1 MATPMTGDEFPWADL
16 LAGGELQNLNLVFAG
31 PNDTTRL
38 AQLLFL
44 VLVNAVNA
52 EGGQLF
58 RHALVLLP
66 PDMPDTVAVDV
77 AAQMLRKRG
86 TAMDTEEL
94 DILSRRLIVRR
105 AESFD
110 AHVVVDAVAS
120 APKASFVV
128 IVDAARYRPANWE
141 IARAKSMQVPEDRWL
156 SPLTDL
162 ARECIPRVPESVC
175 VLLDVGEYL
184 PNLARNR
191 EVFEGMDCTVWG
203 AEDPRAV
210 DDKMIGRLDEW
221 VGRVERGD
229 IVSVLAEIDSQDRLA
244 ASAKELCKV
253 QVLYKGGRASRALEL
268 LRPLNTDSAPTDL
281 KLKLATVAMAAE
293 DPDLAR
299 RLLES
304 SAGGLR
310 ELDTNELALELSQS
324 LNSPPIARQTSDW
337 LARHFPGSVVLRA
350 QQLRRMLQAARDSVA
365 FQSMGSTAIPLDDYA
380 TFVTQPLAQPEVPN
394 YVEHAAAVDARWPQQ
409 ASESRL
415 AMALNAR
422 ARQLPLH
429 ALSLAIQT
437 DPTSSFARNAVN
449 AVLWSIEQLLLAHD
463 DATKEALS
471 EAVVFMLH
479 YLAITPEDTVSR
491 ERLDEVLSVDISGS
505 VGVALL
511 AYSLLKLAGLPQQ
524 AAEPPDI
531 DTAIPDEAQMNAFL
545 SGALA
550 WLSSRRAVDL
560 ASTALPAHLM
570 TVSAD
575 AALRHLKQV
584 VHYMIEKE
592 TLDDTHTLR
601 ISAIA
606 AFAIAPHATRKND
619 DLEILRLAN
628 SRLVLSGEAQ
638 LARDLAEA
646 GLAASHGR
654 PERLRLAWYAYGDV
668 HHRSRNRYRALM
680 YFGCA
685 LATQAPIELE
695 QAYYE
700 AMGIFRA
707 LRDTG
712 LLAEAEHVLES
723 CEQLLKQLGVF
734 EKNGHRI
741 ETMRVGLRLHGLN
754 TTRSADPEAWSEL
767 LRVADRNL
775 QAVQK
780 ANDELGPILVMAAQI
795 LGHLES
801 LEAPVD
807 ASIRARIEAAG
818 GGAGE
823 ITSGLVR
830 LAINAA
836 PGPDQLLAL
845 THAIQ
850 RTRYAD
856 DVGFDVKWLVRAARA
871 QLEDAGTL
879 ENPLLASFSAEL
891 TTDHALS
898 LPGEAQGGWLPARV
912 QDPAETMLAISR
924 QGIRVELLAA
934 DADERLVR
942 VSAKAGELTV
952 AREADAFS
960 MQRLHHWASRFPYD
974 YGLDEEQL
982 REAGRD
988 WDPNVFYNSMQ
999 GLGLSRSVGNR
1010 VLFVLDTQLQRLPPQ
1025 LLLVADEPIGRNAH
1039 VAVAPSLTWL
1049 NAAINAPRKT
1059 YGPATAWIS
1068 TTADNVANATLAM
1081 VADRIGEDLEHHGV
1095 SLSTAAQVPEELR
1108 NASLAIVA
1116 AHGSLAD
1123 ENRFFQRVSDEAKF
1137 RVSGLALA
1145 SALEGAGV
1153 VVLFVCSGGRQDEH
1167 PVASTTVGLPKVLL
1181 QGGTLAV
1188 IASPWPLDPRVPSHW
1203 LPGFLAAWE
1212 AGETLLGANGAGNR
1226 RVESQMGDDAKNSMA
1241 MTLYGN
1247 PLLRRQDFS
1256 SSPRIAISSSSE
1268 T

>member
-1 MATPMTGDEFPWADL
+1 MATPMTGNEFPWADL

-38 AQLLFL
+38 AQLLLL
-44 VLVNAVNA
+44 VLVSAVNA
-52 EGGQLF
+52 QGGQLF
-58 RHALVLLP
+58 RQALVLLP
-66 PDMPDTVAVDV
+66 PDMPDTVAADV

-94 DILSRRLIVRR
+94 DILSRRLIVHR

-110 AHVVVDAVAS
+110 ANAVVDAVAS
-120 APKASFVV
+120 APKGSFVV
-128 IVDAARYRPANWE
+128 TVDTARYRPANWE
-141 IARAKSMQVPEDRWL
+141 IVRAKNMQVPEDRWI

-184 PNLARNR
+184 PTLSRNC
-191 EVFEGMDCTVWG
+191 EVFEDMECTVWG

-210 DDKMIGRLDEW
+210 DEKMIGRFDEW

-229 IVSVLAEIDSQDRLA
+229 IVSVLDEIDSEDRLA
-244 ASAKELCKV
+244 ASAKEFCKV
-253 QVLYKGGRASRALEL
+253 QVLYKGGRTTRALEL
-268 LRPLNTDSAPTDL
+268 LRPLNTDTTPTDL
-281 KLKLATVAMAAE
+281 KLKLATVAMSAE
-293 DPDLAR
+293 DLELAKC
-299 RLLES
+299 LLES
-304 SAGGLR
+304 TADGLR
-310 ELDTNELALELSQS
+310 DLDTNELALELSQS
-324 LNSPPIARQTSDW
+324 LNSPSIARQTSDW
-337 LARHFPGSVVLRA
+337 LARHFPESVVLRA
-350 QQLRRMLQAARDSVA
+350 QQVRRMLQAARDSVA
-365 FQSMGSTAIPLDDYA
+365 FHSMGSIAIPLDDYA
-380 TFVTQPLAQPEVPN
+380 KFVTQPLAQPEVSD
-394 YVEHAAAVDARWPQQ
+394 YVEHTAAVDVRWPQL
-409 ASESRL
+409 ANESRL

-422 ARQLPLH
+422 ARQQPLH
-429 ALSLAIQT
+429 AMSLAIQT
-437 DPTSSFARNAVN
+437 NPTSSFARNAVN
-449 AVLWSIEQLLLAHD
+449 VVLWSIEQLLLAHGD
-463 DATKEALS
+463 ETKEALS

-479 YLAITPEDTVSR
+479 YLAITPEDTASR

-511 AYSLLKLAGLPQQ
+511 AYSLLKLAGVPQQ

-531 DTAIPDEAQMNAFL
+531 DTAVPDEAQMNAFL

-550 WLSSRRAVDL
+550 WLSSRRTVDL
-560 ASTALPAHLM
+560 ASTALPTQLM

-575 AALRHLKQV
+575 AALGHLKRI

-601 ISAIA
+601 ISVIA

-628 SRLVLSGEAQ
+628 SRLMLNGEAQ
-638 LARDLAEA
+638 LARDMAEA

-668 HHRSRNRYRALM
+668 HHRSGNRYRALM

-700 AMGIFRA
+700 TMGIVRA

-712 LLAEAEHVLES
+712 LLAEAEHVLVS
-723 CEQLLKQLGVF
+723 CEQLLNQLGVL
-734 EKNGHRI
+734 ETNGHRI

-754 TTRSADPEAWSEL
+754 TISSGDSEAWSEL

-775 QAVQK
+775 QAVQR

-795 LGHLES
+795 LGHLDS
-801 LEAPVD
+801 MEAPVD

-823 ITSGLVR
+823 MTSGLVR

-845 THAIQ
+845 THAVQ

-856 DVGFDVKWLVRAARA
+856 DVGFDVKLLVRAARA
-871 QLEDAGTL
+871 QLSDAGTL
-879 ENPLLASFSAEL
+879 ENPVLASFSAEL
-891 TTDHALS
+891 TTDHALP
-898 LPGEAQGGWLPARV
+898 LPEETRGGWLPARV
-912 QDPAETMLAISR
+912 QDSAETMLAISR
-924 QGIRVELLAA
+924 RGIRVELLAA
-934 DADERLVR
+934 DADQRLIR
-942 VSAKAGELTV
+942 VSAEAGELTV
-952 AREADAFS
+952 AREADTFS
-960 MQRLHHWASRFPYD
+960 MQRLHHWANRFPYD

-999 GLGLSRSVGNR
+999 GLGLSTSVGDR

-1039 VAVAPSLTWL
+1039 VAVVPSLTWL
-1049 NAAINAPRKT
+1049 NAAINAQGKT
-1059 YGPATAWIS
+1059 YGPPTAWIS
-1068 TTADNVANATLAM
+1068 TTAENVANATLAT
-1081 VADRIGEDLEHHGV
+1081 VADRVGEDLEHHGV
-1095 SLSTAAQVPEELR
+1095 SLSTAAQVPDALR

-1137 RVSGLALA
+1137 RVSGLTLA
-1145 SALEGAGV
+1145 KALERSGV
-1153 VVLFVCSGGRQDEH
+1153 VVLFICSGGRQDEH
-1167 PVASTTVGLPKVLL
+1167 PVSSTTVGLPKLLL
-1181 QGGTLAV
+1181 QGGSLAV
-1188 IASPWPLDPRVPSHW
+1188 IASPWPLDSRVPSHW

-1212 AGETLLGANGAGNR
+1212 AGETLLDANAAGNR
-1226 RVESQMGDDAKNSMA
+1226 RVVSQMGDDPKNGMA

-1247 PLLRRQDFS
+1247 PLLRRQDLSRATLAGTS
-1256 SSPRIAISSSSE
+1256 SSGGA
-1268 T
+1268 

>member
-1 MATPMTGDEFPWADL
+1 MATAMTDDEFPWADL
-16 LAGGELQNLNLVFAG
+16 LAGGELQNLNLIFAG
-31 PNDTTRL
+31 PNDATRL
-38 AQLLFL
+38 AQLLLL

-58 RHALVLLP
+58 RQAIVLLP
-66 PDMPDTVAVDV
+66 PDMPDTVAVDM

-86 TAMDTEEL
+86 TAMDVEEL

-110 AHVVVDAVAS
+110 ARALVDAVAN
-120 APKASFVV
+120 AAKTSFVA
-128 IVDAARYRPANWE
+128 IVDAARYRRANWE
-141 IARAKSMQVPEDRWL
+141 TARAQSMQVPEDRWI

-191 EVFEGMDCTVWG
+191 EAFEDMDCTVWG
-203 AEDPRAV
+203 VEDSRAV
-210 DDKMIGRLDEW
+210 DDQMIGRLDEW
-221 VGRVERGD
+221 VERVERGD

-253 QVLYKGGRASRALEL
+253 QVLYKGGRTTRALEL
-268 LRPLNTDSAPTDL
+268 LRPLDTDTMPTDL
-281 KLKLATVAMAAE
+281 KLKLSTVAMGAE
-293 DPDLAR
+293 DQVLAK

-304 SAGGLR
+304 SAGGLC

-324 LNSPPIARQTSDW
+324 LDSPPIACQTSDW

-365 FQSMGSTAIPLDDYA
+365 FQSMGSTTIPLDDYT
-380 TFVTQPLAQPEVPN
+380 TFVTQPLAQLEVPN
-394 YVEHAAAVDARWPQQ
+394 YVELAAAVDARWPHLM
-409 ASESRL
+409 SESRL

-422 ARQLPLH
+422 ARHLPLH

-449 AVLWSIEQLLLAHD
+449 VVLWSIEQLLLAHD

-471 EAVVFMLH
+471 DAVLFMLH

-491 ERLDEVLSVDISGS
+491 ERLDEVLSVNVSGS

-531 DTAIPDEAQMNAFL
+531 DRAMPDEARMSAFL
-545 SGALA
+545 SDALA

-570 TVSAD
+570 TVPPD

-584 VHYMIEKE
+584 VHYMIQKE
-592 TLDDTHTLR
+592 TLDDTNTLR
-601 ISAIA
+601 VLVIA

-628 SRLVLSGEAQ
+628 ARLVLSGEAQ

-668 HHRSRNRYRALM
+668 HHRSRNHYRALM

-685 LATQAPIELE
+685 LATGAPIELE
-695 QAYYE
+695 HAYYE
-700 AMGIFRA
+700 SMGIVRA

-712 LLAEAEHVLES
+712 LLAEAEHVLGS
-723 CEQLLKQLGVF
+723 CEQILKQLDVF

-741 ETMRVGLRLHGLN
+741 ETMHVGLRLRGLN
-754 TTRSADPEAWSEL
+754 TTRSADPDAWSEL

-780 ANDELGPILVMAAQI
+780 ADDEIGPILVMAVQI
-795 LGHLES
+795 LGHLDS
-801 LEAPVD
+801 LKVPVD
-807 ASIRARIEAAG
+807 ASIRARIEAGG

-823 ITSGLVR
+823 ITSGLVQ
-830 LAINAA
+830 LATNAA

-845 THAIQ
+845 THAVQ

-871 QLEDAGTL
+871 QLADPGTL
-879 ENPLLASFSAEL
+879 ENPPLASFSAEL

-898 LPGEAQGGWLPARV
+898 LPEEAQSGWLPARL

-924 QGIRVELLAA
+924 QGIRVELLAV

-942 VSAKAGELTV
+942 VSAQAGDLTV
-952 AREADAFS
+952 TREAHSFS
-960 MQRLHHWASRFPYD
+960 MQRLHHWTSRFPYD

-982 REAGRD
+982 RDEGRD

-999 GLGLSRSVGNR
+999 GLGLSTGVGNR

-1025 LLLVADEPIGRNAH
+1025 LLLVAGDPIGRSAR

-1049 NAAINAPRKT
+1049 SAAINAPRKT
-1059 YGPATAWIS
+1059 YGAATAWIS
-1068 TTADNVANATLAM
+1068 TTADNVANATLAT
-1081 VADRIGEDLEHHGV
+1081 VADRVGDGLEHYGV
-1095 SLSTAAQVPEELR
+1095 SLSTAAQVPESLR
-1108 NASLAIVA
+1108 NASLAVVA

-1137 RVSGLALA
+1137 QVSGLALA
-1145 SALEGAGV
+1145 MALEGAGV

-1167 PVASTTVGLPKVLL
+1167 PVASTTVGLPKLL
-1181 QGGTLAV
+1181 LERGSLAV

-1212 AGETLLGANGAGNR
+1212 AGETLLEANAAGNS
-1226 RVESQMGDDAKNSMA
+1226 RVELQMGDDAKNSMA

-1247 PLLRRQDFS
+1247 PLVRRQDFS
-1256 SSPRIAISSSSE
+1256 TSPLADASSSSE